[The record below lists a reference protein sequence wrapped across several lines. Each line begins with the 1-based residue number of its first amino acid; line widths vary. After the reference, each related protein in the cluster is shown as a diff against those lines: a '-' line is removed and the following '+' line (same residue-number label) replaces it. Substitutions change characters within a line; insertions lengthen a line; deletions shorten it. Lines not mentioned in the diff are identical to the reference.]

1 MHRICIDACQFKV
14 GKAARGDTI
23 SAVMKSFRKKL
34 FGENKTRASARV
46 GLETP
51 SRLET
56 PSEAKEREAA
66 TQRIQAVHRGNIG
79 RAKATMVKEDAADEA
94 EAKEDAAAMTKATAA
109 PALSTSSIS
118 SAGATKA
125 SSVSSVSSAAVS
137 SVSSAATA
145 EPHSLRAY

>member
-34 FGENKTRASARV
+34 FGENKTRASARA

-51 SRLET
+51 SGSET
-56 PSEAKEREAA
+56 PSEAKETA